1 MMSTHLTLSDRKD
14 IENLLKEGKSFKE
27 IGKILGKDCTTISKE
42 VHRHRVERKTGAFG
56 QSYNACKYR
65 IGCHKRSLCKKSGVC
80 EKGICSICRLCND
93 FCDAFVEQKCD
104 ALEKP
109 PYVCNGCSTKRK
121 CSLQK
126 MIYDA
131 KVADKEYEYT
141 RSESRSGVAIDEKS
155 LQQLDTV
162 ISPLLKKGQSIHHIC
177 VNNADKI
184 MYSER
189 TLYNYVDYGLFT
201 ARNIDMPR
209 KVRYRSRKKPGVTHK
224 VDRECRIGRTYD
236 DYKKVMA
243 DVNAPFVV
251 EMDSVL
257 GTKGG
262 KVLMTLHFVKTEFML
277 AFLRDSNDSQSVIDV
292 FDKLTE
298 LLGLDTFRKL
308 FPILLAD
315 KGSEFTNPKAIEYY
329 RVTGEV
335 RTKVF
340 YCDSYSA
347 YQRASQEK
355 NHGELRKILPKGTSF
370 DNLVQEDI
378 NLVMNHINSYSGLS
392 LNDRTPHEVFKF
404 MFGEEVIKKLG
415 SKLIEPNNICLNPD
429 LLKY

>member
-1 MMSTHLTLSDRKD
+1 
-14 IENLLKEGKSFKE
+14 
-27 IGKILGKDCTTISKE
+27 
-42 VHRHRVERKTGAFG
+42 
-56 QSYNACKYR
+56 
-65 IGCHKRSLCKKSGVC
+65 
-80 EKGICSICRLCND
+80 
-93 FCDAFVEQKCD
+93 
-104 ALEKP
+104 
-109 PYVCNGCSTKRK
+109 
-121 CSLQK
+121 
-126 MIYDA
+126 
-131 KVADKEYEYT
+131 
-141 RSESRSGVAIDEKS
+141 
-155 LQQLDTV
+155 
-162 ISPLLKKGQSIHHIC
+162 
-177 VNNADKI
+177 
-184 MYSER
+184 
-189 TLYNYVDYGLFT
+189 
-201 ARNIDMPR
+201 
-209 KVRYRSRKKPGVTHK
+209 

-355 NHGELRKILPKGTSF
+355 ITGN
-370 DNLVQEDI
+370 
-378 NLVMNHINSYSGLS
+378 
-392 LNDRTPHEVFKF
+392 
-404 MFGEEVIKKLG
+404 
-415 SKLIEPNNICLNPD
+415 
-429 LLKY
+429 

>member
-1 MMSTHLTLSDRKD
+1 
-14 IENLLKEGKSFKE
+14 
-27 IGKILGKDCTTISKE
+27 
-42 VHRHRVERKTGAFG
+42 
-56 QSYNACKYR
+56 
-65 IGCHKRSLCKKSGVC
+65 
-80 EKGICSICRLCND
+80 
-93 FCDAFVEQKCD
+93 
-104 ALEKP
+104 
-109 PYVCNGCSTKRK
+109 
-121 CSLQK
+121 
-126 MIYDA
+126 
-131 KVADKEYEYT
+131 
-141 RSESRSGVAIDEKS
+141 
-155 LQQLDTV
+155 
-162 ISPLLKKGQSIHHIC
+162 
-177 VNNADKI
+177 
-184 MYSER
+184 
-189 TLYNYVDYGLFT
+189 
-201 ARNIDMPR
+201 MPR

-315 KGSEFTNPKAIEYY
+315 KGSEFTNTKAIEYY

-392 LNDRTPHEVFKF
+392 LNDRTPLFCFQFTEDTVSS
-404 MFGEEVIKKLG
+404 VIRQRFLTFTR
-415 SKLIEPNNICLNPD
+415 D
-429 LLKY
+429 LLFFVWLPLPSLYIYRNRQSRQCLALFFLRRISRKG